1 MLTTIMRRKDILNII
16 YKQGSVK
23 VTLLAQKY
31 DVNEATIRR
40 DLKYLAE
47 QHGIHL
53 AYGGAFIDEDKT
65 CSSIAEINLVKKRR
79 QNYDEKQLIAQK
91 AAHLINDGETIALN
105 AGSTAEYILDYLD
118 NITHL
123 NVITLCAHIAIKAA
137 NNPAF
142 SVYMPGGKMRSSS
155 GVFYGEENM
164 DFLKKF
170 SIDRCFLG
178 VAAVNI
184 KKGVMHPVLE
194 EIPNQRILLDISEKK
209 YLIADYSKFDCASL
223 ATMADLEEF
232 DGFIVDD
239 KFPNVYREFAK
250 LNNIEII

>member
-1 MLTTIMRRKDILNII
+1 MLTAIVRRKDILNII

-23 VTLLAQKY
+23 VTLLAKKY

-40 DLKYLAE
+40 DLKDLAKK
-47 QHGIHL
+47 HGIHL
-53 AYGGAFIDEDKT
+53 AYGGAFIDDGRT
-65 CSSIAEINLVKKRR
+65 CDSIGEINLIKKRR
-79 QNYDEKQLIAQK
+79 HNFEEKQMIARK
-91 AAHLINDGETIALN
+91 AAKLINDGETIALN
-105 AGSTAEYILDYLD
+105 AGSTAEYILDYLE

-137 NNPAF
+137 TNPAI
-142 SVYMPGGKMRSSS
+142 SLYMPGGRLRSPS
-155 GVFYGEENM
+155 GVFYGDDSV

-170 SIDRCFLG
+170 SVDKCFLG
-178 VAAVNI
+178 IAAVNI
-184 KKGVMHPVLE
+184 KKGIMHPVLE

-232 DGFIVDD
+232 DGLIVDD
-239 KFPNVYREFAK
+239 KLPEVYHEFAK